1 MTRSLPVALVTGVG
15 LGTGAAIARR
25 FARGG
30 YTVAMLARNQ
40 ERLDALEREIENSRG
55 YPCDVTDEKQLDAA
69 IERVRAELGAP
80 NAPVHNAVGGAF
92 ATFLEVD
99 PGALNQSFQV
109 NTMALLYL
117 ARRLARGRSGN
128 QSPTEDEC

>member
-15 LGTGAAIARR
+15 PGTGAAIARR

-30 YTVAMLARNQ
+30 YAVAMLARNQ

-80 NAPVHNAVGGAF
+80 IHRRHRPEWIRTQCG
-92 ATFLEVD
+92 E
-99 PGALNQSFQV
+99 SI
-109 NTMALLYL
+109 L
-117 ARRLARGRSGN
+117 AWTRSRRS
-128 QSPTEDEC
+128 